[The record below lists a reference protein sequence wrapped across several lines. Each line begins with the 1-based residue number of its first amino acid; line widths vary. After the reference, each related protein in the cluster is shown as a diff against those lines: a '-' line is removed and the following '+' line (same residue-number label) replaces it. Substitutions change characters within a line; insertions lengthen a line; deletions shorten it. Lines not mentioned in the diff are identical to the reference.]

1 MNVRNLLLITV
12 LFFSLPRLAHAGFAV
27 NSSHAASAN
36 TKSIAARNQ
45 ALAATFFQKK
55 ADQLK
60 SIFHTHPENLPNHKG
75 TLGTLAFVFGFCG
88 LIPVIGALFSIA
100 AIILGAMGMHKHQK
114 HALAGLILGIGTITL
129 GIILTIM
136 IFASI

>member
-1 MNVRNLLLITV
+1 MNFRNLLLITV
-12 LFFSLPRLAHAGFAV
+12 LFFSLPHLAHAGFAV
-27 NSSHAASAN
+27 ISSRAASVGA
-36 TKSIAARNQ
+36 KSIAAHNQ
-45 ALAATFFQKK
+45 SVAVRFFQKK

-60 SIFHTHPENLPNHKG
+60 SIFPAHPENLPNHKG

-88 LIPVIGALFSIA
+88 FIPVIGALFSIA

-129 GIILTIM
+129 GIILTII